1 MSPQVTL
8 DETAAR
14 PRPGDRSIFADPGAL
29 PRGPHWLTREQVAT
43 SQRTRL
49 MAAVVDVVAERG
61 YAAATIAAIT
71 RRAGVS
77 PKTFY
82 EHFKDKLDCFLA
94 SYEVFVET
102 LMGRMAAEVA
112 PDASWHDFISS
123 TLAAYL
129 LTLEDNPAVARAFLI
144 EMHGAGPVA
153 RRRRREAYGQ
163 LAAVIKERH
172 EAIRERDPT
181 LGALPDGVYLGITHG
196 VREVVC
202 DALEERPRPR
212 LIDLAPDMLLW
223 ITAMVDGAARAS
235 LELSQTEALL
245 GGIAVSPR
253 KTSAPAAPGTRP
265 SPRQSPRSPATPPA
279 PAPRPRGRRQGQRP
293 G

>member
-1 MSPQVTL
+1 MGPQVTVN
-8 DETAAR
+8 ETAAL
-14 PRPGDRSIFADPGAL
+14 PRSGDHSIFADPGAL

-49 MAAVVDVVAERG
+49 MAAIVDVVAERG

-94 SYEVFVET
+94 SYQVFVET
-102 LMGRMAAEVA
+102 LMARMAAEVA

-123 TLAAYL
+123 TLVAYL
-129 LTLEDNPAVARAFLI
+129 LTLEDNPSVARAFLI

-153 RRRRREAYGQ
+153 RRRRRKAYGE
-163 LAAVIKERH
+163 LAALIKERH
-172 EAIRERDPT
+172 EAILQRDPT
-181 LGALPDGVYLGITHG
+181 LGALPDGVYLGIAHG

-202 DALEERPRPR
+202 DALEQRPRPR

-235 LELSQTEALL
+235 QELSQTEALL
-245 GGIAVSPR
+245 GIAVSSP
-253 KTSAPAAPGTRP
+253 KTSAPAARGTRP
-265 SPRQSPRSPATPPA
+265 SPRRSPRSPETQPA
-279 PAPRPRGRRQGQRP
+279 QAPRSRGRR
-293 G
+293 